1 MCRIS
6 QKIYPRFTLLL
17 EKEPQRSEII
27 LKEMLIEDQT
37 KGYDI
42 TVIQKLLQQ
51 SAVWSNDMPY

>member
-51 SAVWSNDMPY
+51 SAV